1 MSLIVSALGISP
13 YHSQNISLAVE
24 PFAKSTV
31 FLSFLV
37 KIWAGQDM
45 GQEEALELEVSL
57 KWI

>member
-13 YHSQNISLAVE
+13 YHGQNTSLAVE

-37 KIWAGQDM
+37 KIWVGQDM
-45 GQEEALELEVSL
+45 SQEETLELEVSL

>member
-1 MSLIVSALGISP
+1 MSLIVSALGINP
-13 YHSQNISLAVE
+13 YHGQNISLLVE

-37 KIWAGQDM
+37 KIWVGQDM
-45 GQEEALELEVSL
+45 GQEEALESEASL